1 MSRYLPAE
9 PENPIRGAQGKDRKG
24 RAKGKIDARLQAA
37 VIGHVRAANERMHNE
52 ISALDACLMQCYKL

>member
-24 RAKGKIDARLQAA
+24 RAKGKIDFRLQAA
-37 VIGHVRAANERMHNE
+37 VIGHVRTANERTRNE
-52 ISALDACLMQCYKL
+52 LSAFDACLMLCYNL